1 MKARALKEI
10 RILPPLAISRL
21 GSSPE
26 PVNNYDLVIPP
37 NHPLGYRQIVSAP
50 TLIVDEKSGRIIG
63 REVRPVTFKDEQ
75 GRIRPVA
82 PFLEL
87 WGRASDGD
95 DAWELLTDEVLD
107 GAEVKWRVLVGNIKV
122 FRRTGDPHDRVE
134 ADSGWFCDHK
144 RRELKGLSNNF
155 YPGKHIPLGHI
166 QFIDPTKKFPE
177 LRVRY
182 TPAHGYVYG
191 SSPFVQN
198 SAGYVGDPAFGG
210 NYIEHD
216 LNIREVVYDPSKGKW
231 LGFNEV
237 FPPYQPNPPGA
248 TIPGQIFAGQ
258 DNSNVPPGTIP
269 PGSWVSA
276 GYLDDECDGT
286 IEVELTIGNRK
297 LSSFARI
304 GAGPPAFAPDS
315 YPIRTVYD
323 ELEQALL
330 GPEIAPG
337 DYTAEELQEESEEII
352 RRAFET
358 IRLMNTTIMNGNAF
372 QGQVDVASTM
382 VRQDRNDAERA
393 FEPIMAPTIV
403 DNLAVRTLH
412 QNVFTS
418 LRSGAPPWF
427 LSVLRKFDEI
437 GDLTDLGRRKM
448 PGMMRNADGRY
459 LCLTRRQREK
469 IRMAANRLVSP
480 SEAAGEEEKSR

>member
-1 MKARALKEI
+1 MKAKALKEI
-10 RILPPLAISRL
+10 RLLPPLAISRL
-21 GSSPE
+21 GASPE
-26 PVNNYDLVIPP
+26 PVNNYDLVIPE
-37 NHPLGYRQIVSAP
+37 NQPLGYRQIVEAP
-50 TLIVDEKSGRIIG
+50 TLVVDEKTGRIIA
-63 REVRPVTFKDEQ
+63 REKRPVTFKDEQ

-87 WGRASDGD
+87 WGRTSDEDEWEHLTASD
-95 DAWELLTDEVLD
+95 LD
-107 GAEVKWRVLVGNIKV
+107 GAELRWRVRVANIKV

-134 ADSGWFCDHK
+134 ADTDWFTDST
-144 RRELKGLSNNF
+144 RRELRGFCDNF
-155 YPGKHIPLGHI
+155 HTGKFIPLGHI
-166 QFIDPTKKFPE
+166 QAIEPTDEFPHI
-177 LRVRY
+177 RARF

-198 SAGYVGDPAFGG
+198 ATGYVGDPAFGG
-210 NYIEHD
+210 NYIQHD
-216 LNIREVVYDPSKGKW
+216 LNIHEVVYDPSKGTW
-231 LGFNEV
+231 LGYNEV
-237 FPPYQPNPPGA
+237 FPPYQPNPPQA

-258 DNSNVPPGTIP
+258 PNDDIPAGTLP

-286 IEVELTIGNRK
+286 IEVSLTIGKRE
-297 LSSFARI
+297 LTSFARV

-337 DYTAEELQEESEEII
+337 DYSREELQQESEEII

-372 QGQVDVASTM
+372 RGQVDVASTM

-412 QNVFTS
+412 QNIFTS
-418 LRSGAPPWF
+418 LKSGAPPWF
-427 LSVLRKFDEI
+427 MSVLRKFDEI

-469 IRMAANRLVSP
+469 IRMAADRLVSP
-480 SEAAGEEEKSR
+480 QEEEKSR

>member
-1 MKARALKEI
+1 MKAKALKEI
-10 RILPPLAISRL
+10 RLLPPLAISRL

-37 NHPLGYRQIVSAP
+37 DQPLGFRRIVAAP
-50 TLIVDEKSGRIIG
+50 TLVVDEKSGRIVA
-63 REVRPVTFKDEQ
+63 RETRPVTFKDEQ

-87 WGRASDGD
+87 WGRASYDD
-95 DAWELLTDEVLD
+95 DAWEHLTAEVLE
-107 GAEVKWRVLVGNIKV
+107 GAGVQWRVRVGNIKV

-134 ADSGWFCDHK
+134 ADSGWFSDHK
-144 RRELKGLSNNF
+144 RRELRGVATNF
-155 YPGKHIPLGHI
+155 FPDKHIPLGHI

-177 LRVRY
+177 IRVRY

-198 SAGYVGDPAFGG
+198 ALGYVGDPAFGG
-210 NYIEHD
+210 SYIEHD
-216 LNIREVVYDPSKGKW
+216 LNIRDVVYDPSKGKW
-231 LGFNEV
+231 LGYNEV
-237 FPPYQPNPPGA
+237 FPPYQPNPPA
-248 TIPGQIFAGQ
+248 VTIPGQIYAGQ
-258 DNSNVPPGTIP
+258 DNSQVPAGTVP

-286 IEVELTIGNRK
+286 VEVELTIGKTK

-315 YPIRTVYD
+315 FPIRTVYD

-330 GPEIAPG
+330 GPEIDPD
-337 DYTAEELQEESEEII
+337 DYTIEELQQESEEII

-358 IRLMNTTIMNGNAF
+358 IRLMNTTYMNGND
-372 QGQVDVASTM
+372 QRDIASTM

-412 QNVFTS
+412 QNIFTA

-427 LSVLRKFDEI
+427 ASVLRKFDEI

-448 PGMMRNADGRY
+448 PGLMRNADGRY

-480 SEAAGEEEKSR
+480 SEEGKSR

>member
-1 MKARALKEI
+1 MKRGALKEI
-10 RILPPLAISRL
+10 RLLPPLAISRL

-26 PVNNYDLVIPP
+26 PVNNYNLVIPDDE
-37 NHPLGYRQIVSAP
+37 PLGYRQIVPAP
-50 TLIVDEKSGRIIG
+50 TLVVDEATGRIVA
-63 REVRPVTFKDEQ
+63 RECRPVTFKDEQ

-87 WGRASDGD
+87 WGRATDSDD
-95 DAWELLTDEVLD
+95 DWEHLTASALE
-107 GAEVKWRVLVGNIKV
+107 GADVKWRVRVGNIKV

-134 ADSGWFCDHK
+134 ADSGWFSDHT
-144 RRELKGLSNNF
+144 RRELRGTAANF
-155 YPGKHIPLGHI
+155 FTGKHIPLGHI
-166 QFIDPTKKFPE
+166 QVIKPSKEFPE
-177 LRVRY
+177 IRARF

-198 SAGYVGDPAFGG
+198 ALGYVPDPAFGS
-210 NYIEHD
+210 YLEHD
-216 LNIREVVYDPSKGKW
+216 LNIHEVVYDPSKGTW
-231 LGFNEV
+231 LGYNEV
-237 FPPYQPNPPGA
+237 FPPNQPNPPEA

-258 DNSNVPPGTIP
+258 DNSQVPAGTIP
-269 PGSWVSA
+269 AGSWVSM

-286 IEVELTIGNRK
+286 IEVTVKIGSRT

-304 GAGPPAFAPDS
+304 GASPPAFAPDS
-315 YPIRTVYD
+315 FPIRTVYD

-330 GPEIAPG
+330 GPEIGPD
-337 DYTAEELQEESEEII
+337 DYTAEELQTQSEEII

-372 QGQVDVASTM
+372 RGQLDVASTM
-382 VRQDRNDAERA
+382 VRQDRGDAERA

-403 DNLAVRTLH
+403 DNIAVRTLH
-412 QNVFTS
+412 QNIFTALS
-418 LRSGAPPWF
+418 SGAPPWF
-427 LSVLRKFDEI
+427 MSVIRKFDEI

-469 IRMAANRLVSP
+469 IRMASSRLVSP
-480 SEAAGEEEKSR
+480 SEKEKSR